1 MAKETKDEAEARKG
15 GEREAQAGLE
25 YHRQMARKQ
34 SAPAKRAIGRK
45 LKR

>member
-1 MAKETKDEAEARKG
+1 MKETQEQKDTREG
-15 GEREAQAGLE
+15 GEREAKAGLE

>member
-1 MAKETKDEAEARKG
+1 MKETKDQREARQG

-34 SAPAKRAIGRK
+34 AAPAKRAIGRK